1 MPKSGRLA
9 APQGN
14 EKALSPVL
22 ANPKAQTLGWPGVL
36 EELAFGAVLA
46 FDLFLMASCPDEQGK
61 VILGMS

>member
-9 APQGN
+9 ALQRN

-22 ANPKAQTLGWPGVL
+22 AHPKAQSLVWPGAP
-36 EELAFGAVLA
+36 EELAFGAALA
-46 FDLFLMASCPDEQGK
+46 FDLFLMASCPDEKGK